1 MRYIFERDW
10 YGWYDRLY
18 ERKSKNEA
26 LSEACVGFAA
36 IGWQTGAIRQE
47 APMEH
52 RKFQQR
58 LDEQVAELTY
68 AQAQKLIAALQ
79 ERGEGDEVLCLLN
92 KRFEEDPD
100 CPRCGSERT
109 EGWGKERNGLKRR
122 RCLDCKRTF
131 NPLTGTPL
139 ARLQKMECWL
149 KYAGALNESL
159 SVRKAAKV
167 CKVGKNTA
175 FKWRHRFLQ
184 ARNYSKDQ
192 SLVGIAEVDEI
203 FLLESFKGQRKLPR
217 PARKRGGVAEKPGL
231 SAEQIPILI
240 ARDRAG
246 AHIDAVLPDRSEAA
260 VQQVLEG
267 KLSQDDTLLCM
278 DGDKALI
285 AFAEAEGIEYE
296 LIIASKGEHVHEKIL
311 HIQNVNA
318 YGGRFKQ
325 WLCRFNGVAT
335 KYLQSYLGWR
345 RWLESDEDVITPEN
359 AFAAALC

>member
-1 MRYIFERDW
+1 MPALRVEAHGGLGR
-10 YGWYDRLY
+10 GTQRP
-18 ERKSKNEA
+18 EAPA
-26 LSEACVGFAA
+26 LS
-36 IGWQTGAIRQE
+36 
-47 APMEH
+47 
-52 RKFQQR
+52 
-58 LDEQVAELTY
+58 Y
-68 AQAQKLIAALQ
+68 
-79 ERGEGDEVLCLLN
+79 
-92 KRFEEDPD
+92 
-100 CPRCGSERT
+100 
-109 EGWGKERNGLKRR
+109 
-122 RCLDCKRTF
+122 CKRTF

-139 ARLQKMECWL
+139 ARLQKKECWL
-149 KYAGALNESL
+149 NYAGALNELL
-159 SVRKAAKV
+159 SVRKAAKA
-167 CKVGKNTA
+167 CKVDKNTA
-175 FKWRHRFLQ
+175 FKWRHRFLE

-192 SLVGIAEVDEI
+192 SLAGIAEVDEI

-260 VQQVLEG
+260 VRPILEG
-267 KLSQDDTLLCM
+267 KLSKDDALLCM

-296 LIIASKGEHVHEKIL
+296 LIIASKGEHVHEKVL

-318 YGGRFKQ
+318 YGSRFKQ
-325 WLCRFNGVAT
+325 WLRRFNGVAT

-345 RWLESDEDVITPEN
+345 RWLEKGEDSLTAEN